1 MATSAS
7 PQASGQGNGQA
18 TLSVDDVTKIIAD
31 AKTATTD
38 PVSVAMQIFSALGD
52 NITISGSAL
61 QQAVTAS
68 AILLQGPLADVVNAI
83 QGVTKSAD
91 LVSLNISQE
100 VQIVLSGTQVR
111 LNTTVSFNVAE
122 TDGLPALNNI
132 SGVSVH
138 KFFWIG
144 IQTIQLIET
153 QGRKMVRVVTS
164 AGTKEFPLS

>member
-7 PQASGQGNGQA
+7 PQPSGQGNGQT
-18 TLSVDDVTKIIAD
+18 TLSVDDVTKIIAA

-52 NITISGSAL
+52 NVTVSGSDL
-61 QQAVTAS
+61 QQALTAS
-68 AILLQGPLADVVNAI
+68 AIPLQGPLADVVNAI

-91 LVSLNISQE
+91 LVSLNIAQE

-111 LNTTVSFNVAE
+111 LNTAVSFNVAE

-138 KFFWIG
+138 KLFWIG
-144 IQTIQLIET
+144 IQTIQLIED
-153 QGRKMVRVVTS
+153 QGQRMVRVVTS